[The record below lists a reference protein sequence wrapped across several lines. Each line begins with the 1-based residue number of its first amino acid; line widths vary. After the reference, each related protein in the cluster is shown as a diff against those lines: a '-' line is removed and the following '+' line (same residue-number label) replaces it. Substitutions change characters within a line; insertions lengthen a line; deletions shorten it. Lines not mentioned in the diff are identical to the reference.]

1 MRSAPRS
8 PDAATRARTDA
19 VQPRVMRAA
28 DPGQAA
34 RTAALREARNK
45 RVLAALAAASTAS
58 ALFRRWPM

>member
-1 MRSAPRS
+1 
-8 PDAATRARTDA
+8 
-19 VQPRVMRAA
+19 MRAA